1 MSNFPAIDLSLL
13 RADPPGAPAR
23 AAGEE
28 SHVWVYPREA
38 KATTAAPHETL
49 TRAPKSSEAAS
60 LPLNDRPHAALRQYS
75 RTDDLIVAT
84 DKLRLGMFVAELD
97 RSWRGTPFP
106 VQGFLIVDRRQI
118 DHLRALCKEVVVDRQ
133 ASAWYAVEHLSDMF
147 PDKPGV
153 AARVA
158 GLVAEI
164 FPPSEGDRG
173 PGKAREAGWKSVLQA
188 WKQQLAQWFG
198 RSSTQG
204 AQQHLAAIPDDVDL
218 VIYRDSL
225 PIEEAIG
232 PARKVYHQIE
242 TAMGSFMSDL
252 VEKRELSAETISVA
266 ASEMVESLAA
276 NPEAMIWL
284 ARMHA
289 QNVRTYTHSVEV
301 AIYMGTL
308 GRHLGYPRDQL
319 KNLCMTGLLLDV
331 GLMRIDNALLE
342 KVEPLTES
350 EMAEIRR
357 HVEYSLDMLAKSPN
371 INPSVREGIAQ
382 HHERIDGSGYP
393 RGLKGPEMSIA
404 GRMAGIADTFA
415 ALTVQRPYAEP
426 ESVFNAMKI
435 LFAGAGKKFHEPLVE
450 QFVQAI
456 GMFPV
461 GSLVELSTGE
471 IAAVVSHN
479 KVRRLQPRVL
489 VLAGADKQAL
499 AAPFELNLLFDP
511 KDANDRPVRIWRG
524 LPARA
529 YGIDP
534 RDFFLA

>member
-1 MSNFPAIDLSLL
+1 M
-13 RADPPGAPAR
+13 
-23 AAGEE
+23 
-28 SHVWVYPREA
+28 
-38 KATTAAPHETL
+38 
-49 TRAPKSSEAAS
+49 
-60 LPLNDRPHAALRQYS
+60 
-75 RTDDLIVAT
+75 
-84 DKLRLGMFVAELD
+84 
-97 RSWRGTPFP
+97 
-106 VQGFLIVDRRQI
+106 
-118 DHLRALCKEVVVDRQ
+118 
-133 ASAWYAVEHLSDMF
+133 
-147 PDKPGV
+147 
-153 AARVA
+153 
-158 GLVAEI
+158 
-164 FPPSEGDRG
+164 
-173 PGKAREAGWKSVLQA
+173 
-188 WKQQLAQWFG
+188 
-198 RSSTQG
+198 
-204 AQQHLAAIPDDVDL
+204 AAIPDDVDL

-266 ASEMVESLAA
+266 ASEMVESLTA